1 MKVLLAF
8 FRMIRPLN
16 LFFILLT
23 QSLFQYCLL
32 MPALKNSGLT
42 PLLTNSYGVGL
53 LVSSVC
59 IAAAGYIIN
68 DYFDQNIDR
77 INKPGKLILERYI
90 SRRWAM
96 FWHFALSVCGLA
108 GSAYVGWKVHHH
120 LGLLAANGCC
130 VVLLWFYS
138 TQFKRQ
144 ALVGNLIIAL
154 LTAWVIGILWWIEVQ
169 RVMSRPLSLLELQ
182 AHSRIFKFT
191 VLYGGF
197 AFIISLVRECA
208 KDIEDITGDARYGC
222 RTLPIVWGIQATKIF
237 MITWMCVLIAALL
250 IITVYT
256 LPLGWYYFIGYSVL
270 LILTPLIYTTR
281 SIWIR
286 EQPAAFHAISN
297 QIKFVMLTGILS
309 MLFLLY
315 YA

>member
-1 MKVLLAF
+1 MRVLLAF
-8 FRMIRPLN
+8 FRLIRPLN

-23 QSLFQYCLL
+23 QILFQYCLL
-32 MPALKNSGLT
+32 MPAFKNSGLT
-42 PLLTNSYGVGL
+42 PLLTFSNGAIL
-53 LVSSVC
+53 LFSSVC

-77 INKPGKLILERYI
+77 INKPAKLILERYI

-96 FWHFALSVCGLA
+96 FWHFTLSVCGLA
-108 GSAYVGWKVHHH
+108 GSAYLGWKVHHH
-120 LGLLAANGCC
+120 LGLLAANGAC

-154 LTAWVIGILWWIEVQ
+154 LTAWVIGILWWIEIQ
-169 RVMSRPLSLLELQ
+169 RAISQPLSSLELQ
-182 AHSRIFKFT
+182 AYSRIFKWA
-191 VLYGGF
+191 VWYGGF

-222 RTLPIVWGIQATKIF
+222 RTMPIAWGVRATKIF
-237 MITWMCVLIAALL
+237 MITWLCVLIASLL
-250 IITVYT
+250 IIMLYT
-256 LPLGWYYFIGYSVL
+256 LPLGWYYFIGYSVAMILVPL
-270 LILTPLIYTTR
+270 LFITR
-281 SIWIR
+281 SIWIQ

-309 MLFLLY
+309 MLFFLY